1 MKTAFTRFAK
11 LASNEYSKDRISPF
25 PTEVKANK
33 STTGYFISG
42 KLAMTI
48 ERVSNLDQVAELMR
62 QSNQEWTIA
71 PVPAYKKYR
80 DPSNGNSDETVVRGK
95 QINHS
100 HLLSVGIR
108 KNTDVK
114 EQSEIFLNWLVTE
127 GQKILAADG
136 FGTVN
141 SDYET
146 EVLAATN
153 RVKNTSVFLGSSRNS
168 KKGDWAYLTDRL
180 WIDVWAIPLN
190 NDVRNGGQTLQNWF
204 VSYVDST
211 NNELAGYKK

>member
-1 MKTAFTRFAK
+1 M
-11 LASNEYSKDRISPF
+11 
-25 PTEVKANK
+25 
-33 STTGYFISG
+33 
-42 KLAMTI
+42 
-48 ERVSNLDQVAELMR
+48 
-62 QSNQEWTIA
+62 
-71 PVPAYKKYR
+71 
-80 DPSNGNSDETVVRGK
+80 
-95 QINHS
+95 
-100 HLLSVGIR
+100 GIR

-127 GQKILAADG
+127 GQKILATDG

-141 SDYET
+141 SDYEE
-146 EVLAATN
+146 EVLAATS

-180 WIDVWAIPLN
+180 WIDGWANPLN

-211 NNELAGYKK
+211 NTQLAGYKK